1 MRTERYQDGTLV
13 EVIELFDQSGVITF
27 RHIVDGSVVE
37 ERSATV
43 DEQEVFADGEKQQRI
58 DTIQSQFPGAVRTL
72 RTWANQ
78 AQNTNVTNQNAVATL
93 QIVVDRLGLFFD
105 RFADLLV
112 LLDRAD
118 VDDFE

>member
-1 MRTERYQDGTLV
+1 MRTERYQDGVLV
-13 EVIELFDQSGVITF
+13 EITELFDQSGVVTF
-27 RHIVDGSVVE
+27 RHTVDGTVVE

-43 DEQEVFADGEKQQRI
+43 EEQEAFADGEKQQRV
-58 DTIQSQFPGAVRTL
+58 DTIQNQFPGAVRTL

-105 RFADLLV
+105 RFADLLI
-112 LLDRAD
+112 LIDRAD